1 MTRLLTRSDLL
12 SVLEPESCLEALR
25 EGFRRAGAATV
36 PGQRIRT
43 GLPFPGTATAL
54 MPGLLPGVDAYTVK
68 VNAKFPG
75 ARPALRGV
83 ICLHSGR
90 DGELLAL
97 LDSATVTAWRTGL
110 AAALGTHVLAAPDPA
125 GEAVLGVIG
134 AGAQAEITVRG
145 LRALRDFRELVVH
158 DTDPERAADF
168 ARRHH
173 GRVLGSAAGVAA
185 VADTVL
191 LATWSRTPLL
201 SLADT
206 RPGQHL
212 TTLGADEPGKR
223 ELAAELLESALLV
236 VDDRELAAATGALAA
251 VGLPPGAA
259 HATLG
264 ELLAGTRPGRVAD
277 TDRTVYAPV
286 GLPWQ
291 DLALAWDA
299 HQRAERL
306 SVGTPVDLLG

>member
-1 MTRLLTRSDLL
+1 MTRLLTNSDLL
-12 SVLEPESCLEALR
+12 AVLEPDACLEALR
-25 EGFRRAGAATV
+25 DGFRRAGASTV
-36 PGQRIRT
+36 AGRRIRT
-43 GLPFPGTATAL
+43 DLPFPGTATAL

-125 GEAVLGVIG
+125 GEAVLGVVG
-134 AGAQAEITVRG
+134 AGAQAEIMVRG
-145 LRALRDFRELVVH
+145 VRSLREFRDLVVH
-158 DTDPERAADF
+158 DTDPERAAGF
-168 ARRHH
+168 AGRHR
-173 GRVLGSAAGVAA
+173 GRVLGSAAEVAA
-185 VADTVL
+185 AADVVL

-201 SLADT
+201 GLADT
-206 RPGQHL
+206 RPGQHF
-212 TTLGADEPGKR
+212 TTLGADEPGKQ
-223 ELAAELLESALLV
+223 ELSADLLGSALLV
-236 VDDRELAAATGALAA
+236 VDDRELAATAGALAVA
-251 VGLPPGAA
+251 GLPPDAV

-264 ELLAGTRPGRVAD
+264 ELLDGTRPGRVPD
-277 TDRTVYAPV
+277 TARSVYAPV

-291 DLALAWDA
+291 DLAVAWA
-299 HQRAERL
+299 AYRQAERL
-306 SVGTPVDLLG
+306 GVGTPVDLLG

>member
-1 MTRLLTRSDLL
+1 MTRLLTSSDLL
-12 SVLEPESCLEALR
+12 AVLEPDACLEALR
-25 EGFRRAGAATV
+25 DGFRRAGAATV
-36 PGQRIRT
+36 AGRRFRT
-43 GLPFPGTATAL
+43 DLPFPGTATAL

-125 GEAVLGVIG
+125 GEAVLGVVG
-134 AGAQAEITVRG
+134 AGAQAEIMVRG
-145 LRALRDFRELVVH
+145 VRSLREFRDLVVH
-158 DTDPERAADF
+158 DTDPERAAGF
-168 ARRHH
+168 AGRHR
-173 GRVLGSAAGVAA
+173 GRVLGSAAEIAA
-185 VADTVL
+185 AADVVL

-201 SLADT
+201 GLADT
-206 RPGQHL
+206 RPGQHF
-212 TTLGADEPGKR
+212 TTLGADEPGKQ
-223 ELAAELLESALLV
+223 ELSADLLGSALLV
-236 VDDRELAAATGALAA
+236 VDDRELAATTGALAA
-251 VGLPPGAA
+251 AGLPPGAA

-264 ELLAGTRPGRVAD
+264 ELLDGTRPGRVPD
-277 TDRTVYAPV
+277 TARSVYAPV

-291 DLALAWDA
+291 DLAVARVA
-299 HQRAERL
+299 YRQAERL
-306 SVGTPVDLLG
+306 GVGTPVDLLG